1 MHSHVFVERHLIR
14 PVAPAPE
21 AMAVARLIDGDAV
34 DPGPKAR
41 LATEAMNGPE
51 DTQEDFLGDIER
63 FVAIAQKVDS
73 QLDHHPLVLTN
84 ELSAGAFVLGCT
96 PLHQRGF
103 ACADVRPTRDASLLH
118 ECAPT
123 ALTVQQFRHWRDRK
137 VPGRISSTM
146 RRSLVVMIVLAA
158 VAAGAVVVYQ
168 AVARDRE
175 YQQLLARGDAALA
188 DDQTFGA
195 IEAYSGAV
203 VLRPDSMLARLR
215 RGETYQR
222 RGDFDAAA
230 HDFRAAAS
238 LDPGAPRPFESLGN
252 VLYQMQRYR
261 RAAEAYES
269 AAALDDRS
277 PRVSYKLALSRYR
290 AGEVDSAITAATR
303 AIYLNDGT
311 AEVYYLLGL
320 CLLDRTRTAEAQQA
334 FEEAISIAPGFIAAR
349 EELADLYAA
358 QNKRADE
365 LDQLQVIA
373 GLDRDHIER
382 QIAVGLAQ
390 ARAGHGEPAI
400 VALGTALERT
410 PDQPIVYEALGRVWL
425 EDAEA
430 RDDRSA
436 LNKALEAL
444 ERVGSGPASTS
455 SGLTLFGRALLR
467 DGQFERAE
475 QTLQQATTRFPVD
488 PPAFLYYAAAAEHQN
503 HFDAARHAL
512 IDYGS
517 LTTGDSQL
525 VSRAMRI
532 AAFSMRLDDPETAA
546 HWLQRAADVSPTD
559 VRVLASLA
567 EAQLKAGDREA
578 ARATAARGLDLQP
591 DHPVLRA
598 LSRRVR

>member
-1 MHSHVFVERHLIR
+1 
-14 PVAPAPE
+14 
-21 AMAVARLIDGDAV
+21 
-34 DPGPKAR
+34 
-41 LATEAMNGPE
+41 
-51 DTQEDFLGDIER
+51 
-63 FVAIAQKVDS
+63 
-73 QLDHHPLVLTN
+73 
-84 ELSAGAFVLGCT
+84 
-96 PLHQRGF
+96 
-103 ACADVRPTRDASLLH
+103 
-118 ECAPT
+118 
-123 ALTVQQFRHWRDRK
+123 
-137 VPGRISSTM
+137 M
-146 RRSLVVMIVLAA
+146 RRSLLAMAVLAV
-158 VAAGAVVVYQ
+158 VAAGAVVYQ

-188 DDQTFGA
+188 DDQTFAA

-203 VLRPDSMLARLR
+203 ARRPDSMLARLR

-222 RGDFDAAA
+222 RGDLDAAA

-238 LDPGAPRPFESLGN
+238 LDPAAPRPFESLGD
-252 VLYQMQRYR
+252 VLYQLRRYR

-277 PRVSYKLALSRYR
+277 ARVIYKLALSRYR
-290 AGEVDSAITAATR
+290 AGELDAAIAAATR
-303 AIYLNDGT
+303 AVRLNDSTGE
-311 AEVYYLLGL
+311 AYYLLGL
-320 CLLDRTRTAEAQQA
+320 CLRDRARTAEAQHA
-334 FEEAISIAPGFIAAR
+334 FEEAIAIAPGFIAAR
-349 EELADLYAA
+349 EELADLYAG
-358 QNKRADE
+358 QNRRADE

-390 ARAGHGEPAI
+390 ARAGHGEPAV

-430 RDDRSA
+430 RDDQSA

-517 LTTGDSQL
+517 LTTDDSQL
-525 VSRAMRI
+525 VSRATRI
-532 AAFSMRLDDPETAA
+532 AALSMRLDDPETAA
-546 HWLQRAADVSPTD
+546 SWLQRAADVSPTD
-559 VRVLASLA
+559 VRLLASLG
-567 EAQLKAGDREA
+567 EAQLKAGDRDA
-578 ARATAARGLDLQP
+578 ARATTARGLDLQP
-591 DHPVLRA
+591 DHPALRA